1 MSTDVD
7 QFQEFIDEVK
17 YATSLVRKKKYNLG
31 QYYDHMADF
40 FKYANMLQDAEDLR
54 VLARKW
60 QIEKGDNDDN

>member
-1 MSTDVD
+1 MSETE
-7 QFQEFIDEVK
+7 QFQEFIKEVK
-17 YATSLVRKKKYNLG
+17 YATGLVKKKKFNLG

-60 QIEKGDNDDN
+60 QIEKGDSNDN

>member
-7 QFQEFIDEVK
+7 QFQEFLDEVK
-17 YATSLVRKKKYNLG
+17 YATKLVRNKKFNLG

>member
-40 FKYANMLQDAEDLR
+40 FKYADMLQDAEDLR

-60 QIEKGDNDDN
+60 QIDKGDNDDN